1 MLLNRRTVMEEETNE
16 KSKILYTIL
25 IILICTVLGIFLAQY
40 LAQK

>member
-1 MLLNRRTVMEEETNE
+1 MEEETNE
-16 KSKILYTIL
+16 KSKILYIKL